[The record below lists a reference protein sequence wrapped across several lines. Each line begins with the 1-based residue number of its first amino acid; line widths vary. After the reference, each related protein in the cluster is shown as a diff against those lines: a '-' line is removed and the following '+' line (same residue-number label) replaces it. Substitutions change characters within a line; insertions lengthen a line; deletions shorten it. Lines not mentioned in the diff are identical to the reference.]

1 MRIFPKNLPDGVTD
15 KMFDEYERKYIF
27 NDENDED
34 EDDFDPSMIDDDP
47 LTDDEILN
55 LGY

>member
-34 EDDFDPSMIDDDP
+34 EDDFDPSMIDDDS

-55 LGY
+55 WTN